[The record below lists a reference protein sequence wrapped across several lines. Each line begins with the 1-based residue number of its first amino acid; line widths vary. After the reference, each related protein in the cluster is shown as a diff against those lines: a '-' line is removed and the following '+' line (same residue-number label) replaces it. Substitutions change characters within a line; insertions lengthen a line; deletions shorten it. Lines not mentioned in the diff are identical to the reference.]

1 MKGKFINKPLFG
13 LQRKSTKNLFIV
25 FAIVISL
32 LAVIITALYPVM
44 VDAVDLMPSELK
56 SLISM
61 NSIGEYFNA
70 EGVEFILLIAIF
82 ATALAV
88 NITTNEFKNGSY
100 ELIYT
105 LNLSRGEI
113 IRTKLLRLITSI
125 FYIDVISCV
134 VTLVSMLIFG
144 YGDFSVV
151 NLLIYFLI
159 ALVVTLQIG
168 VIIFSLCLIN
178 KKHFNTFGALMI
190 VVVMYLFTMLSSM
203 SSEVEGLGYLSP
215 MSSLKGTI
223 MTEGFKGMFT
233 NGILLGVWS
242 VISILLLIVSA
253 KKFQNDDLC

>member
-1 MKGKFINKPLFG
+1 
-13 LQRKSTKNLFIV
+13 
-25 FAIVISL
+25 
-32 LAVIITALYPVM
+32 
-44 VDAVDLMPSELK
+44 MPSELK